1 MNNNDI
7 SIKIENLS
15 CDLVNKLIN
24 TLDEQFAKHLQQVVN
39 LDDYS
44 IKLSNNASFVVVVCD
59 GEYVG
64 MIAYY
69 FNENKREF
77 YIPYL
82 CVRSSHRKLGVADL
96 MMNKICFEADKKGYN
111 ISLEVRKDN
120 VSAIK
125 LYEKHGFKARHGSDI
140 KISMIRNSRC

>member
-24 TLDEQFAKHLQQVVN
+24 TLDEQFAKRLQQVVN

-44 IKLSNNASFVVVVCD
+44 IKLSNNASFVVAVCD

-82 CVRSSHRKLGVADL
+82 CVKSSYRKLGVADL

-125 LYEKHGFKARHGSDI
+125 LYEKHGFNARHGSDI

>member
-15 CDLVNKLIN
+15 YDLVNELIN
-24 TLDEQFAKHLQQVVN
+24 ALDEQFAKRLQQVVN

-44 IKLSNNASFVVVVCD
+44 IKLSNNASFVVAVCD
-59 GEYVG
+59 CEYVG

-69 FNENKREF
+69 FNENKGEF

-82 CVRSSHRKLGVADL
+82 CVRSSYRKLGVADL
-96 MMNKICFEADKKGYN
+96 MMDKICFEADKKGYN

-125 LYEKHGFKARHGSDI
+125 LYEKYGFKVSHGNDI
-140 KISMIRNSRC
+140 KIRMIRNSRC

>member
-69 FNENKREF
+69 FNENKKEF

-125 LYEKHGFKARHGSDI
+125 LYEKHGFKVSNESDI
-140 KISMIRNSRC
+140 KICMIKHSSC

>member
-24 TLDEQFAKHLQQVVN
+24 TLDEQFAKRLQQVVN

-44 IKLSNNASFVVVVCD
+44 IKLSNNASFVVEICG

-82 CVRSSHRKLGVADL
+82 CVKSSYRKLGVADL

-125 LYEKHGFKARHGSDI
+125 LYEKHGFNARHGSDI
-140 KISMIRNSRC
+140 KIIMIRNSRC